1 MRVTNRMLVDNVL
14 KNINNNLARLQKL
27 EYQQS
32 SGLVVSR
39 PSDDPIRVTQ
49 ALYMRSNLS
58 EQQQHIKNMEDA
70 KNWVDVSDSAL
81 DNASQIIHRAN
92 EIAINGANG
101 TLPKEARD
109 ALADELDEL
118 IEHLVQVA
126 NTSHA
131 GRFIFAG
138 TETTTISF
146 EAIKDADGKIIQVDY
161 KGNGNVLNW
170 EVSPDVTLDVNRP
183 GDEVFGNIF
192 ETLIDL
198 SKDLR
203 DANIGGINDA
213 IKDLNTELDNNLSY
227 RAVYGAK
234 YRRMEMAIAQAKASE
249 NNVTELLSN
258 LEDINLAEINMLL
271 SMQSYIYQASL
282 MTGAKVLQP
291 SLVDFMR

>member
-1 MRVTNRMLVDNVL
+1 LRVTNRMLVDNVL
-14 KNINNNLARLQKL
+14 KNINSNLARLQKL

-32 SGLVVSR
+32 SGQIVSR

-70 KNWVDVSDSAL
+70 KNWVDVSDTAL
-81 DNASQIIHRAN
+81 DNASEIIQRAN

-118 IEHLVQVA
+118 IDHLVQIA

-138 TETTTISF
+138 TKTTAVPFTTEK
-146 EAIKDADGKIIQVDY
+146 EADKITKVIYQGNDG
-161 KGNGNVLNW
+161 VLDW

-183 GDEVFGNIF
+183 GNEIFDGIF
-192 ETLIDL
+192 EVLIDL
-198 SKDLR
+198 SQDLR
-203 DANIGGINDA
+203 DANIEGINDA
-213 IKDLNTELDNNLSY
+213 IENLNTELDNNLSH
-227 RAVYGAK
+227 RAIYGAK
-234 YRRMEMAIAQAKASE
+234 YRRMEMAIAQAKTSE

-282 MTGAKVLQP
+282 MTAAKVLQP